1 MKLDLPKKRHA
12 VLYVRVSDEAK
23 EWIMKQAQDAGVSE
37 SAYVEALIAK
47 ANDLIS
53 LDKQAAFKF

>member
-23 EWIMKQAQDAGVSE
+23 KWIMKQAQDAGVSE

-47 ANDLIS
+47 AKIKS
-53 LDKQAAFKF
+53 L